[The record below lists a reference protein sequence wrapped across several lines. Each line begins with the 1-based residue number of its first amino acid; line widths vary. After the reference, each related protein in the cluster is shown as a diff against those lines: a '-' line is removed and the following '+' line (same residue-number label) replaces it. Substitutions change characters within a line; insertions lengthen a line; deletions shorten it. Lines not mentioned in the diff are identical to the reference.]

1 MAKSN
6 DSNILEQKLYS
17 TDRDSVSAGPEFTV
31 SPDGLNESE
40 RVYGYARV
48 SARDQN
54 LSRQLDALRNFP
66 VCEGN
71 IYRDQASGRDF
82 KRPGYRRLVRRV
94 KPGDVLV
101 VKSIDRLGRNYSE
114 ILHEWRMLTQ
124 DRRIAIVVLDM
135 PLLDTR
141 SSASSAD
148 VTGVFLA
155 DMMLQ
160 LLSYIA
166 QIERDNIRQRQAEG
180 IAAAQARGVRF
191 GRPEIPRPACYD
203 QVRAAYQAGDLT
215 RTKAAKKL
223 GVCTRTFD
231 KWLREDFA
239 REQE

>member
-1 MAKSN
+1 M
-6 DSNILEQKLYS
+6 DQRTDGILESKITRCETVGNQS
-17 TDRDSVSAGPEFTV
+17 TCGVPIATA
-31 SPDGLNESE
+31 ESE
-40 RVYGYARV
+40 TVYGYARV

-54 LSRQLDALRNFP
+54 LSRQLDALRSFP
-66 VCEGN
+66 VSERN

-114 ILHEWRMLTQ
+114 ILHEWRVLTQ
-124 DRRIAIVVLDM
+124 ELRIAIVVIDM

-141 SSASSAD
+141 SSGAD

-180 IAAAQARGVRF
+180 IAAAHARGVRF
-191 GRPEIPRPACYD
+191 GRPIIPRPSCYER
-203 QVRAAYQAGDLT
+203 VRDAYLSGRITRRQAADE
-215 RTKAAKKL
+215 L
-223 GVCTRTFD
+223 GVCRRTFD
-231 KWLREDFA
+231 KWVKEEQGVKGRED
-239 REQE
+239 

>member
-1 MAKSN
+1 MAKSREEISKPN
-6 DSNILEQKLYS
+6 TTLD
-17 TDRDSVSAGPEFTV
+17 AGHP
-31 SPDGLNESE
+31 SE

-54 LSRQLDALRNFP
+54 LSRQLDALRDFP
-66 VCEGN
+66 VSERN
-71 IYRDQASGRDF
+71 IYRDQASGKDF

-114 ILHEWRMLTQ
+114 ILHEWRVLTQ

-141 SSASSAD
+141 ATNTD
-148 VTGVFLA
+148 VTGAFLA

-166 QIERDNIRQRQAEG
+166 QVERDNIRQRQAEG

-191 GRPEIPRPACYD
+191 GRPSIQRPENFAE
-203 QVRAAYQAGDLT
+203 VREANLAGALT
-215 RTKAAKKL
+215 REQAAKKL
-223 GVCTRTFD
+223 GVCIRTFD
-231 KWLREDFA
+231 KWMKEVGENGRRTA
-239 REQE
+239 